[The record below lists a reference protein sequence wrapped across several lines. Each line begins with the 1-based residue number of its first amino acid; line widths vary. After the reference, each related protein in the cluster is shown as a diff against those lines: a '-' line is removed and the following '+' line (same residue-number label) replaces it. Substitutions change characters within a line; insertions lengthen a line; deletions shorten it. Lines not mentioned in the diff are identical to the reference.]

1 MAESRDDGVVFVPEI
16 FVVIELEANV
26 PKRTGSV
33 EAQCRG
39 CSPGRWPRTTPG
51 SWQSSRRPF
60 GPPAADPGT
69 AKAAMSTGS
78 KRVPPGYLVPA
89 PRPATIA
96 AGTSH
101 FAPLRRRTG
110 SAAQEHRQAGKLHQD
125 TVGGNPARMVADLP

>member
-26 PKRTGSV
+26 PNELGRLKHMPGVLTRKVAANDTRILAIVPTAVWPTGS
-33 EAQCRG
+33 R
-39 CSPGRWPRTTPG
+39 
-51 SWQSSRRPF
+51 SR
-60 GPPAADPGT
+60 T

-101 FAPLRRRTG
+101 FVPLRRR
-110 SAAQEHRQAGKLHQD
+110 
-125 TVGGNPARMVADLP
+125 MVALHKSIVKPANCIRTQSEATQREW